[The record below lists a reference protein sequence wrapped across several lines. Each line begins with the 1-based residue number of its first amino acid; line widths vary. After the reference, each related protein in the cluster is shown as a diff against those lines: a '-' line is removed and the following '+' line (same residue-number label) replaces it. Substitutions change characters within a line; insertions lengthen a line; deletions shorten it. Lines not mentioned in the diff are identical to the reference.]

1 MDWKDYLMKAFK
13 ETQTLFVS
21 TGADVLAT
29 DYKLSK
35 HPLMQKL
42 FDRQTIVA
50 EFTNTFHAFEALLQM
65 SDAVIQRSNVKQ
77 SFQLWPMFE
86 ADDDQKAITVDKK
99 EQQKIE
105 DDAEKAEK
113 HISNYVD
120 KQMAM
125 LISADKYKER
135 GLDKA
140 TA

>member
-1 MDWKDYLMKAFK
+1 
-13 ETQTLFVS
+13 
-21 TGADVLAT
+21 
-29 DYKLSK
+29 
-35 HPLMQKL
+35 
-42 FDRQTIVA
+42 
-50 EFTNTFHAFEALLQM
+50 
-65 SDAVIQRSNVKQ
+65 
-77 SFQLWPMFE
+77 MFE
-86 ADDDQKAITVDKK
+86 ADEEQKAVIIEKK

-140 TA
+140 SAQVKVNAYIQVLAESIRKVKT